1 MDGEIPDEL
10 IYIELAEAIE
20 IHRIFMVRTSKQS
33 QGLRSSAELDSALA
47 RPRMVAYYEGA
58 DLIRQAA
65 VLAVG
70 VSQNQPFVD
79 GNKRTAIVLADVFLR
94 VNGLRYDGEPIHFA
108 DQLEAVAE
116 RTDSLDAATDRFEAW
131 LRENTTPQSSQP

>member
-1 MDGEIPDEL
+1 MSGEL

-47 RPRMVAYYEGA
+47 RPRMAAYYE
-58 DLIRQAA
+58 
-65 VLAVG
+65 

-108 DQLEAVAE
+108 HQLEAVAE

-131 LRENTTPQSSQP
+131 LRENTVPISQPDGP